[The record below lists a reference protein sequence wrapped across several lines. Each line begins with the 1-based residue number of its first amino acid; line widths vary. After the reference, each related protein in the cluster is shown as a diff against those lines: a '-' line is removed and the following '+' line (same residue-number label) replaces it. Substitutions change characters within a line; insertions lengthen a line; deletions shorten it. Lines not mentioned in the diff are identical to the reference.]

1 MSAIEILFGSF
12 IAGCV
17 CSMKK
22 MLKKLKKSL
31 EGKKK
36 GVPLQ
41 SRSGRGAQRSPGEV
55 RERGAGDI
63 PEGHRKFIEKT
74 GQRQYKGIGSSL
86 KRLDR
91 DSTREVPKN
100 RERQF
105 EVEIPGLNMEP
116 RDTA

>member
-1 MSAIEILFGSF
+1 
-12 IAGCV
+12 
-17 CSMKK
+17 MKK

-41 SRSGRGAQRSPGEV
+41 SRSGRGALRGPGDD
-55 RERGAGDI
+55 RKRGAG
-63 PEGHRKFIEKT
+63 GHP
-74 GQRQYKGIGSSL
+74 GGGIGSSL

-105 EVEIPGLNMEP
+105 EVEIPELKMEP

>member
-1 MSAIEILFGSF
+1 M
-12 IAGCV
+12 
-17 CSMKK
+17 
-22 MLKKLKKSL
+22 

-41 SRSGRGAQRSPGEV
+41 SRSGRGALRGPGDD

-74 GQRQYKGIGSSL
+74 GQRQYK
-86 KRLDR
+86 R
-91 DSTREVPKN
+91 STEN

-105 EVEIPGLNMEP
+105 EVEIPELKMEP